1 MPLINNALAIQDQ
14 LVGFIIPQSYYS
26 VKSKEN
32 ANHNPEFYLAKKEI
46 IWLNGS
52 FKMRR
57 RNGNAEQEFQES
69 RKRSF
74 SPCNI

>member
-1 MPLINNALAIQDQ
+1 MPLFNNALAIQDQ

-32 ANHNPEFYLAKKEI
+32 ANRNPKFYLAKKEI

-52 FKMRR
+52 LCVR
-57 RNGNAEQEFQES
+57 
-69 RKRSF
+69 
-74 SPCNI
+74 